1 MTDRREGGDRGN
13 GSGSDQEAARGLHS
27 GSSSKRIAKPWTSP
41 SWPAVPEIQLARER
55 PVIQAPASTTAVPAI
70 ANGAM

>member
-1 MTDRREGGDRGN
+1 MTDRRERGDRCDDA
-13 GSGSDQEAARGLHS
+13 GSDQEAARGLHS
-27 GSSSKRIAKPWTSP
+27 GCSSKHVAEPWTSP
-41 SWPAVPEIQLARER
+41 SWPAVPEIQLARAR